1 MLPTGEIVR
10 DVLIAQDGGAFR
22 KAVRT
27 GTVVID
33 MGSSDPLGT
42 RALGVEL
49 RHLGVQLV
57 DAPVSKRVAAFTSSG
72 TPVASATAIPMVIM
86 IGGDKEAVARARP
99 LLAVSATRCSK
110 PARSARRTHLRRS
123 TIYASAASH
132 VALAEALLAAQRF
145 GLDTKTCIDVINV
158 STGRASCP
166 KFCSASRSTI
176 QISLPASRP
185 ACSRR
190 TSSRLPI

>member
-1 MLPTGEIVR
+1 MRVGFVGIGAIGWPVAGTLIKAGHDVAVFDTDRERVARFAAEFACRLSPGLTEIAAHEFVITMLPTGEIVR

-22 KAVRT
+22 KGVRT

-57 DAPVSKRVAAFTSSG
+57 DAPVSKRIAAFTSSG

-86 IGGDKEAVARARP
+86 IGGAREAAACRYRRHAIRNRRAR
-99 LLAVSATRCSK
+99 LG
-110 PARSARRTHLRRS
+110 ART
-123 TIYASAASH
+123 
-132 VALAEALLAAQRF
+132 
-145 GLDTKTCIDVINV
+145 
-158 STGRASCP
+158 
-166 KFCSASRSTI
+166 
-176 QISLPASRP
+176 
-185 ACSRR
+185 
-190 TSSRLPI
+190 